1 MHSLAGLE
9 LEEKFLLTI
18 YQLEEEVLEE
28 MMIGVNRVMA
38 EEHCCSSTGAGCDI
52 CCVLLCDERYPTFPG
67 TFCSREGTSPAL
79 YVAAKA
85 IEVQ

>member
-1 MHSLAGLE
+1 
-9 LEEKFLLTI
+9 
-18 YQLEEEVLEE
+18 

-38 EEHCCSSTGAGCDI
+38 EEHLLLQYGVRSWCDI

-67 TFCSREGTSPAL
+67 TFCSAIEEE
-79 YVAAKA
+79 AKA